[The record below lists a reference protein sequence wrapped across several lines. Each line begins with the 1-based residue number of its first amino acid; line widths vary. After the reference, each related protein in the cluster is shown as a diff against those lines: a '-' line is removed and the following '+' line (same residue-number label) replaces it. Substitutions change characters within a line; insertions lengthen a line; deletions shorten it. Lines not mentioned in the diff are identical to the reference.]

1 MLAMGHVVS
10 VLVCA
15 HWSSET
21 CDDCPYF
28 TFHTTS
34 SKGPSAIRGMA
45 TALKGKVNEVR
56 AEADRHRLDEE
67 TAKCSK

>member
-1 MLAMGHVVS
+1 MMI
-10 VLVCA
+10 A
-15 HWSSET
+15 HT
-21 CDDCPYF
+21 F